1 MASIDEL
8 RLKILDRP
16 QIVLDERVGTGD
28 GSAVVMKL
36 GHAPVMDGTANI
48 RVKSVQIVETTD
60 FALDYSTGKLTFVAA
75 PDEGDAVVASY
86 DFAAFTDSELQ
97 QYLDNAGGNLALA
110 AGEALLS
117 LASDRSRLITWAR
130 SDMRLDFDQLRR
142 DITNVAE
149 RYLSQGRSESGSP
162 RADSVDWEEVV

>member
-1 MASIDEL
+1 MASVDEL

-28 GSAVVMKL
+28 GSAIVMKL
-36 GHAPVMDGTANI
+36 NHAPIMSGTAYI
-48 RVKSVQIVETTD
+48 RVGGTQMTEIAGFT
-60 FALDYSTGKLTFVAA
+60 LDYSTGKLTFATC
-75 PDEGDAVVASY
+75 PNEGDAVVASY
-86 DFAAFTDSELQ
+86 DFAAFTNFELQ

-117 LASDRSRLITWAR
+117 LVADRSRLITWAR
-130 SDMRLDFDQLRR
+130 NDMRLDFDQLRR
-142 DITNVAE
+142 DITSVAE

-162 RADSVDWEEVV
+162 RADSIDWEEVV